1 MFICRKVIV
10 VIKNYY
16 LKIVIFWLVLF
27 EYKIMLYNECWYMY
41 LFNNI
46 VNIGNLFDLNIDFFF
61 LFMWVIIYGL
71 LKVWKD

>member
-10 VIKNYY
+10 EIKNYY
-16 LKIVIFWLVLF
+16 LKIVIFLLVLF
-27 EYKIMLYNECWYMY
+27 EYKIMLYNVCWYMY

-61 LFMWVIIYGL
+61 LFI
-71 LKVWKD
+71 